1 MSKPIVTINSR
12 KFDNKIY
19 RSWQAELLSE
29 TDELL
34 TFVGIFE
41 KEISH
46 PHLGII
52 RRGTVS
58 YEFYWKHCWFNI
70 FRFHEPEGEL
80 RNFYCNLNQPP
91 IFENDVLDYI
101 DLDVD
106 VLVWSDYSFQIL
118 DMDEFEAH
126 ALKYNYSP
134 ELRRKVELALKEL
147 LLMIE
152 HRTFPFDYKS

>member
-1 MSKPIVTINSR
+1 MSNPIVTINSR
-12 KFDNKIY
+12 KFDNEIHK
-19 RSWQAELLSE
+19 SWRAELLSE
-29 TDELL
+29 TDDLL

-46 PHLGII
+46 SHLGVI

-58 YEFYWKHCWFNI
+58 YEFYWKHYWFNI

-91 IFENDVLDYI
+91 IFENRVLDYI

-106 VLVWSDYSFQIL
+106 VLVWRDYSFQIL

-126 ALKYNYSP
+126 ALKYKYSP
-134 ELRRKVELALKEL
+134 EIRRKVELALKEL
-147 LLMIE
+147 ILMIE